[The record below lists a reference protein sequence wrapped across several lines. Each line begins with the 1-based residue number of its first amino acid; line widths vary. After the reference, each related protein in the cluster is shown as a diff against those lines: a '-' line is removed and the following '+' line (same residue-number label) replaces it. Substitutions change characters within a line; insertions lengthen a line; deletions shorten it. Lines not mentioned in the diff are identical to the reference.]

1 MEVLPEG
8 PLASILLLIPIR
20 EGDTVSVAC
29 RYWNR
34 VLRDIV
40 HGTMT
45 SEINIRNAGTVVT
58 IQAIAAQFRSLTSLD
73 LSGCDQ
79 ESDVGVQAIGAGCP
93 RLTSLT
99 ISNCVQVSDV
109 EV

>member
-58 IQAIAAQFRSLTSLD
+58 IQAIAAQFRSLTSLA
-73 LSGCDQ
+73 CPA
-79 ESDVGVQAIGAGCP
+79 AIKRAMLACRLLAPGAQG
-93 RLTSLT
+93 
-99 ISNCVQVSDV
+99 
-109 EV
+109 